1 MRRQGN
7 TAQGITQYYSTTYA
21 MLCAVCG
28 QNGRKLF
35 YTNICRLKI
44 IQKDYK
50 EESQQGLL
58 GDCLTETVS
67 LSCIDR
73 LSILHRKT
81 SITAPKNLDRTDNE
95 SGHSSGYSNQYCI
108 REASKVSKSAM
119 ALLTS
124 AFCRSIWEMREENSC
139 WRGRGGRGIFI
150 LPRCCIEI

>member
-44 IQKDYK
+44 IQKDYE

-67 LSCIDR
+67 LSRIDR
-73 LSILHRKT
+73 LSISPTKT
-81 SITAPKNLDRTDNE
+81 SITAPKNLERTDDE
-95 SGHSSGYSNQYCI
+95 SDHSSVYSNQYCI

-119 ALLTS
+119 ALLTP
-124 AFCRSIWEMREENSC
+124 AFSRSIREMREENSC
-139 WRGRGGRGIFI
+139 CFSKETSITGNAPKIF
-150 LPRCCIEI
+150 